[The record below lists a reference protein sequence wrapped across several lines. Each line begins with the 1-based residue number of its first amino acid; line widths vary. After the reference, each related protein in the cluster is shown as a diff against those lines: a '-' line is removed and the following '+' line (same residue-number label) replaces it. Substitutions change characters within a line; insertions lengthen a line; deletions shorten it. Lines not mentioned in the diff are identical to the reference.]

1 MTPETITTGVKKH
14 KNKILGGGAGVTA
27 VAIILFFWQMG
38 IGPADLKALPGIDK
52 RVSYAELRLDNMQ
65 ATDAALMS
73 EISELRKTVQQL
85 KTEAATLTAHME
97 TVLSMQDEMRQDIK
111 ELLRR

>member
-14 KNKILGGGAGVTA
+14 KGKILGGSAGVTA
-27 VAIILFFWQMG
+27 VGIIIFFWQMG

-52 RVSYAELRLDNMQ
+52 RVSQVELRLDNMRD
-65 ATDAALMS
+65 TDAALMS
-73 EISELRKTVQQL
+73 EITESRKAREQL
-85 KTEAATLTAHME
+85 VKEVATLTAHME
-97 TVLSMQDEMRQDIK
+97 TVLGMQDEMRQDIK